1 MRIQSCGKNATGGNK
16 WGGLGM
22 AGGQKAGLQERGTAW
37 GDEIRDHPGPGPCLE
52 CPQQGGEIFIL
63 SAKGSHCPVES
74 GVGTRAVTGVFSG
87 PRETSSSQTRPF
99 SGALELGV
107 GQSVLSYGR
116 SQKPHS
122 FEGSRSLRQRSGPGR
137 PDDGAETN
145 RLETPRAANRA
156 LPSSRVAWLGPCQ
169 DTG

>member
-1 MRIQSCGKNATGGNK
+1 MGRAWHG
-16 WGGLGM
+16 WGTEGWASR
-22 AGGQKAGLQERGTAW
+22 AGDSS
-37 GDEIRDHPGPGPCLE
+37 GDEIRDHPGPGPCPE
-52 CPQQGGEIFIL
+52 CPQQGGKIFIL

-87 PRETSSSQTRPF
+87 PREMSNSQTRRF

-122 FEGSRSLRQRSGPGR
+122 FMGR
-137 PDDGAETN
+137 LGGA
-145 RLETPRAANRA
+145 
-156 LPSSRVAWLGPCQ
+156 VG
-169 DTG
+169 